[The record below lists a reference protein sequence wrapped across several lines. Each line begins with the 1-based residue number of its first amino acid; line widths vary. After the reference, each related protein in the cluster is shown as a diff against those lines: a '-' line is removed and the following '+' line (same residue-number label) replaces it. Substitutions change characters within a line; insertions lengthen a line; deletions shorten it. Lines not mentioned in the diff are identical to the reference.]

1 MSDRDQDETVG
12 TEAERV
18 LRALADL
25 ADEDRDDNLPAP
37 DDRQLSA
44 YRAGSLS
51 AEETRELEGGLARS
65 SAGRR
70 RLLQLAGIDRSLPLR
85 RVRKAVLAQAGGRR
99 RSPNRAA
106 LSAMVALA
114 AMVILAVLVVFPRQ
128 GALPAGLA
136 YDVSAR
142 GQAEVRATEEVRGEV
157 RAWPATTLRIFLRP
171 RGESPSGVWFA
182 LFRSEDG
189 ALRRVRQPEEV
200 RLESDRGS
208 ASFAGT
214 AARVLGTAAPGVH
227 PLYVVVSAREK
238 LPPRV
243 DLEPGQ
249 DPAAALRASDRL
261 VYPMKV
267 ILLEEKR

>member
-1 MSDRDQDETVG
+1 MSDRDANENET
-12 TEAERV
+12 EKV

-25 ADEDRDDNLPAP
+25 ADEDRNDSLPAP
-37 DDRQLSA
+37 DDSRLSA

-51 AEETRELEGGLARS
+51 PEETRELEGVLAHS

-70 RLLQLAGIDRSLPLR
+70 RLLEISGIDRTLPLR

-99 RSPNRAA
+99 RAPGRPATAA
-106 LSAMVALA
+106 LVALA
-114 AMVILAVLVVFPRQ
+114 AMIVLAVLVVFPRQ

-142 GQAEVRATEEVRGEV
+142 GQAEVRAIEETRGEV
-157 RAWPATTLRIFLRP
+157 RVWPATTLRIFLRP

-189 ALRRVRQPEEV
+189 ALKRVRQPEEV

-208 ASFAGT
+208 ASFSGT

-238 LPPRV
+238 LPSRV

-261 VYPMKV
+261 IYPMKV
-267 ILLEEKR
+267 ILLEDKR